1 MHDNPFSR
9 AFITDFE
16 FVARCRNGVA
26 GSSVYLYDLDFTL
39 IYEIFQDIGIHF
51 LVGINNHLKGGDR
64 RNGRIAR
71 IRFGDDDG
79 RIRQRLADTVPIF
92 ICYLCIQHFAGGF
105 QGKGKRTAFQG
116 TLMLSSG

>member
-79 RIRQRLADTVPIF
+79 RIRQRLADTAVS
-92 ICYLCIQHFAGGF
+92 YTHLDVY
-105 QGKGKRTAFQG
+105 KRQAEKPLAFQP
-116 TLMLSSG
+116 